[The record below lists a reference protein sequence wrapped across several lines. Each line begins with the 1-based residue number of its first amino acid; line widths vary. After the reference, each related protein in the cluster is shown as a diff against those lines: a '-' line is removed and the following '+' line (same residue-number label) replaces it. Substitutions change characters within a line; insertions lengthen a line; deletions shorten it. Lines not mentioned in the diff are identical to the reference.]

1 MLEERLRVRR
11 RLNLHAKH
19 NPGVIVPRVAPPTID
34 VDDTILDSGASRP
47 LLARKYVELFPQ
59 HIKETSQV
67 VDLIIAAGPETC
79 NETITYRNADAGEE
93 VVALILPDTPSVLSL
108 GMCVIDM
115 GWHFEWPS

>member
-47 LLARKYVELFPQ
+47 LLARKYVGAVSSAHQ
-59 HIKETSQV
+59 GNQ
-67 VDLIIAAGPETC
+67 AGGGS
-79 NETITYRNADAGEE
+79 YHRSWSGK
-93 VVALILPDTPSVLSL
+93 LQ
-108 GMCVIDM
+108 
-115 GWHFEWPS
+115 